1 MPLQGATAP
10 TRDTQGVASL
20 ALGYVLHWAFSPP
33 LLNPKFESFIMRTSE
48 EKYIS
53 LLTDFGFKRI
63 FGSQPNKEDIK
74 EYEDSLK
81 AFRDIQNSIDT
92 AKEEEFAK
100 GYAEGFVEGFVEGF
114 KQGIAKGEQKIVQA
128 MIQQGCDVGFI
139 SKVTGIST
147 DTITAY
153 LERQ

>member
-1 MPLQGATAP
+1 
-10 TRDTQGVASL
+10 
-20 ALGYVLHWAFSPP
+20 
-33 LLNPKFESFIMRTSE
+33 MRTLDNQPLSLQTDVFDRLFSE
-48 EKYIS
+48 AEIAR
-53 LLTDFGFKRI
+53 F
-63 FGSQPNKEDIK
+63 NKEDIK

-100 GYAEGFVEGFVEGF
+100 GYAEGFVEGF

-128 MIQQGCDVGFI
+128 MIQQGCDVDFI

>member
-1 MPLQGATAP
+1 MPLQGATTP

-63 FGSQPNKEDIK
+63 FGSQPNKDDIK

-81 AFRDIQNSIDT
+81 AYRDIQNSIDT
-92 AKEEEFAK
+92 AKEEGFAK
-100 GYAEGFVEGFVEGF
+100 GM
-114 KQGIAKGEQKIVQA
+114 AKGEQKIVQA
-128 MIQQGCDVGFI
+128 MIQQGCDVDFI

-153 LERQ
+153 IERQ

>member
-1 MPLQGATAP
+1 
-10 TRDTQGVASL
+10 
-20 ALGYVLHWAFSPP
+20 
-33 LLNPKFESFIMRTSE
+33 MRTLDNQPLSLQTDVFNRLFSE
-48 EKYIS
+48 AEIAR
-53 LLTDFGFKRI
+53 F
-63 FGSQPNKEDIK
+63 NKDDIK

-92 AKEEEFAK
+92 AKEEGFARGMAK
-100 GYAEGFVEGFVEGF
+100 GIEQGIEQGI

-139 SKVTGIST
+139 SKVTVIST

>member
-1 MPLQGATAP
+1 
-10 TRDTQGVASL
+10 
-20 ALGYVLHWAFSPP
+20 
-33 LLNPKFESFIMRTSE
+33 MRTLDNQPLSLQTDVFNRLFSE
-48 EKYIS
+48 AEIAR
-53 LLTDFGFKRI
+53 F
-63 FGSQPNKEDIK
+63 NKEDIK

-81 AFRDIQNSIDT
+81 AYRDIQNSIDT

-100 GYAEGFVEGFVEGF
+100 GYAEGFVEGF

-128 MIQQGCDVGFI
+128 MIQQGCDVDFI

-153 LERQ
+153 IERQ

>member
-1 MPLQGATAP
+1 
-10 TRDTQGVASL
+10 
-20 ALGYVLHWAFSPP
+20 
-33 LLNPKFESFIMRTSE
+33 MRTLDNQPLSLQTDVFNRLFSE
-48 EKYIS
+48 AEIAC
-53 LLTDFGFKRI
+53 F
-63 FGSQPNKEDIK
+63 NKEDIK

-114 KQGIAKGEQKIVQA
+114 KQGIAKGEQKIVQ
-128 MIQQGCDVGFI
+128 MIQQGCDVDFI

>member
-1 MPLQGATAP
+1 
-10 TRDTQGVASL
+10 
-20 ALGYVLHWAFSPP
+20 
-33 LLNPKFESFIMRTSE
+33 MRTLDNQPLSLQTDVFNRLFSE
-48 EKYIS
+48 AEIAR
-53 LLTDFGFKRI
+53 F
-63 FGSQPNKEDIK
+63 NKEDIK

-81 AFRDIQNSIDT
+81 AYRDIQNSIET

-100 GYAEGFVEGFVEGF
+100 GYAEGFVEGF

-128 MIQQGCDVGFI
+128 MIQQGCDVDFI

-153 LERQ
+153 IERQ